1 MSRRVHIGFFEDER
15 DLLVA
20 AKEFRARGIDIVDA
34 YSPYPIHGIDEVLDI
49 RPSRLPWVT
58 LIAGATG
65 LTIGLYFQ
73 YWASATDWPID
84 VGGRPFDSLPAF
96 IVIAFEMT
104 ILLAGLATAAAL
116 CMRCRLWP
124 GRKSDESFA
133 TTTDSEMAL
142 VVAEDDAR
150 FESGTHAEILRASG
164 AISTREEVY
173 E

>member
-15 DLLVA
+15 DLLA
-20 AKEFRARGIDIVDA
+20 AAEEFRARDIAIIEA
-34 YSPYPIHGIDEVLDI
+34 YSPYPIHGIDEVLGI
-49 RPSRLPWVT
+49 KPSRLPWVT
-58 LIAGATG
+58 LVAGSLG

-73 YWASATDWPID
+73 YWASHTDWPID

-104 ILLAGLATAAAL
+104 ILFAGLATVAAL
-116 CMRCRLWP
+116 CLRSRLWP
-124 GRKSDESFA
+124 GQKASDAFV
-133 TTTDSEMAL
+133 TTTDNQMAL

-164 AISTREEVY
+164 AVSTEEEVY

>member
-1 MSRRVHIGFFEDER
+1 MSRRVHIGFFVDER
-15 DLLVA
+15 DLLSA
-20 AKEFRARGIDIVDA
+20 ANEFRARKIEIVEA
-34 YSPYPIHGIDEVLDI
+34 YSPYPIHGIDEVLGI
-49 RPSRLPWVT
+49 KPSRLPWVT
-58 LIAGATG
+58 LVAGAAG

-73 YWASATDWPID
+73 YWASHTDWPID

-116 CMRCRLWP
+116 FMRCRLWP
-124 GRKSDESFA
+124 GRKISDSFS
-133 TTTDSEMAL
+133 TTTDAEMAL

-150 FESGTHAEILRASG
+150 YPSGTHEEILRASG

>member
-15 DLLVA
+15 DLLAA
-20 AKEFRARGIDIVDA
+20 AKEFRARDIAIVEA
-34 YSPYPIHGIDEVLDI
+34 YSPYPIHGIDEVLRI
-49 RPSRLPWVT
+49 KPSRLPWVT
-58 LIAGATG
+58 LAAGTAG
-65 LTIGLYFQ
+65 LAIGLYFQ
-73 YWASATDWPID
+73 YWASHTNWPID

-104 ILLAGLATAAAL
+104 ILFAGLATAAAL
-116 CMRCRLWP
+116 CMRCGLWP
-124 GRKSDESFA
+124 GKKVSRAFA

-150 FESGTHAEILRASG
+150 FEAGTHAEILRASG
-164 AISTREEVY
+164 AVSTTEEVY